1 MLCCECKLNMNL
13 TRRRISKAMKESLSH
28 GHFDDYEIAAGTR
41 DMVLGAYSVTD
52 FKTNT
57 IVLNRFK
64 AGISTHTEELKLIST
79 PRHWKKFV
87 LDTYSEYSTYR
98 YDFDDDSGLIYTED
112 RLNYIS
118 YNISG
123 DTLRVNIYGSKDFTT
138 SNKELIEKSFQTVQ
152 SFIRWVHNANGSEVT
167 LALDDSMIPVSEM
180 YPWLNG
186 ESLEDYYDRFL
197 NSSASI
203 LLLYGAPG
211 VGKTSLIRG
220 LLNYAKT
227 SALVTYDPMILQK
240 DSFFAEFLEDNSV
253 SIVVLEDS
261 DAFLSARTDGNTMM
275 HRFLNVSNGLITVKG
290 KKMIFSTNLPSIR
303 DIDPALTRAGRC
315 FDIVKF
321 ENLNHEQAETL
332 ANRMGI
338 NMPKQKQSSYTLAE
352 LFHETN
358 TNPSPK
364 FGFNQ

>member
-1 MLCCECKLNMNL
+1 
-13 TRRRISKAMKESLSH
+13 MKNDLSH
-28 GHFDDYEIAAGTR
+28 SHFDEFELTKDTR
-41 DMVLGAYSVTD
+41 DIVLGAYSIND

-57 IVLNRFK
+57 ISLNRFK
-64 AGISTHTEELKLIST
+64 QQLSTHSEELKLIST

-87 LDTYSEYSTYR
+87 LEHYGTNSIFR
-98 YDFDDDSGLIYTED
+98 YDLDDDSGMIYTED
-112 RLNYIS
+112 GLSYIS
-118 YNISG
+118 YSVSG
-123 DTLRVNIYGSKDFTT
+123 DTLRTNIVGNKEFTD
-138 SNKELIEKSFQTVQ
+138 SNKQLIEENFQSVQ
-152 SFIRWVHNANGSEVT
+152 SFIRWVHNSNGSEVT

-186 ESLEDYYDRFL
+186 EPLEDYYDRFL
-197 NSSASI
+197 NSSAAI
-203 LLLYGAPG
+203 LLLYGDPG

-261 DAFLSARTDGNTMM
+261 DAFLSARSDGNTMM

-321 ENLNHEQAETL
+321 EKLSYDHASAL
-332 ANRMGI
+332 ADKMNI
-338 NMPKQKQSSYTLAE
+338 KMPSSEKKSYTLAE
-352 LFHETN
+352 LFHESN
-358 TNPSPK
+358 TNPSPR

>member
-1 MLCCECKLNMNL
+1 MDDFHHHEVDDVMLPGN
-13 TRRRISKAMKESLSH
+13 
-28 GHFDDYEIAAGTR
+28 R
-41 DMVLGAYSVTD
+41 DMVIGAYSVSD
-52 FKTNT
+52 YKTNT
-57 IVLNRFK
+57 ISLNRFNEGLS
-64 AGISTHTEELKLIST
+64 AHMEEVKIIST
-79 PRHWKKFV
+79 PRHWYKFI
-87 LDTYSEYSTYR
+87 LEHYGSKPEYR
-98 YDFDDDSGLIYTED
+98 YELEDDSGLIYTED

-118 YNISG
+118 YSISG
-123 DTLRVNIYGSKDFTT
+123 DTLRTNIYGNQEFTST
-138 SNKELIEKSFQTVQ
+138 NKELIITNFQCVQ
-152 SFIRWVHNANGSEVT
+152 SFIRWVHNSNGSEVT
-167 LALDDSMIPVSEM
+167 LALDDSMLPVDEM

-186 ESLEDYYDRFL
+186 ETLEEYYDRFL

-203 LLLYGAPG
+203 LLLYGDPG

-227 SALVTYDPMILQK
+227 SALVTYDPLILQK
-240 DSFFAEFLEDNSV
+240 DTFFAEFLEDNSV

-315 FDIVKF
+315 FDIVQF
-321 ENLNHEQAETL
+321 EKLTYDQAVKLTDRLEIKHPSEQHA
-332 ANRMGI
+332 
-338 NMPKQKQSSYTLAE
+338 YTLAE
-352 LFHETN
+352 LFHDIN
-358 TNPSPK
+358 TNPTPK

>member
-1 MLCCECKLNMNL
+1 MRFK
-13 TRRRISKAMKESLSH
+13 RRRGKKLSSH
-28 GHFDDYEIAAGTR
+28 DSHNHFDEFEIAGNNR
-41 DMVLGAYSVTD
+41 DMVLGAYSVHD
-52 FKTNT
+52 FKTNS
-57 IVLNRFK
+57 IILNRFK
-64 AGISTHTEELKLIST
+64 QGLSSHAEELKLIST
-79 PRHWKKFV
+79 PRHWIKFV
-87 LDTYSEYSTYR
+87 VDHYGAQSMFR
-98 YDFDDDSGLIYTED
+98 YDFDEDSGFVYTED

-118 YNISG
+118 YSISG
-123 DTLRVNIYGSKDFTT
+123 DTLRVNINGSKDFTE
-138 SNKELIEKSFQTVQ
+138 SNKVLIEKNFQSVQ
-152 SFIRWVHNANGSEVT
+152 SFIRWVHNSNGSEVT
-167 LALDDSMIPVSEM
+167 LALDDSMLPVAEM

-186 ESLEDYYDRFL
+186 ETLEDYYDRFL

-203 LLLYGAPG
+203 LLLYGDPG

-261 DAFLSARTDGNTMM
+261 DAFLSARSDGNTMM

-321 ENLNHEQAETL
+321 EKLNYEQASKL
-332 ANRMGI
+332 ANIMGI
-338 NMPKQKQSSYTLAE
+338 RVPNDKEQSYTIAE
-352 LFHETN
+352 LFHESN
-358 TNPSPK
+358 TNPSPR

>member
-1 MLCCECKLNMNL
+1 MSKTMRDLLN
-13 TRRRISKAMKESLSH
+13 ESHREL
-28 GHFDDYEIAAGTR
+28 EEVELAGNR
-41 DMVLGAYSVTD
+41 DMVIGAYSIREYR
-52 FKTNT
+52 TNT
-57 IVLNRFK
+57 IILNRFNENL
-64 AGISTHTEELKLIST
+64 SSHTEEVKIIST
-79 PRHWKKFV
+79 PRHWYKFV
-87 LDTYSEYSTYR
+87 LEHYASDPDYR
-98 YDFDDDSGLIYTED
+98 YELEDDSGLIYTID

-123 DTLRVNIYGSKDFTT
+123 DTLCTIIYGDQDFTIK
-138 SNKELIEKSFQTVQ
+138 NKELIVSHFQCVQ
-152 SFIRWVHNANGSEVT
+152 SFIRWVHNSNGSEVT
-167 LALDDSMIPVSEM
+167 LALDDSMIPVAEM

-186 ESLEDYYDRFL
+186 ESLEEYYDRFL

-203 LLLYGAPG
+203 LLLYGDPG

-227 SALVTYDPMILQK
+227 SALVTYDPLILQK
-240 DSFFAEFLEDNSV
+240 DTFFAEFLEDNSV

-315 FDIVKF
+315 FDIVRF
-321 ENLNHEQAETL
+321 EKLSYDQAVTLTDKLGIAHPKEQH
-332 ANRMGI
+332 
-338 NMPKQKQSSYTLAE
+338 SYTLAE
-352 LFHETN
+352 LFHEVN
-358 TNPSPK
+358 TNPTQK

>member
-1 MLCCECKLNMNL
+1 MSRKF
-13 TRRRISKAMKESLSH
+13 RRLSKRVRDMFHDDFRHNEVEEYALS
-28 GHFDDYEIAAGTR
+28 ETTR
-41 DMVLGAYSVTD
+41 DMVIGAYSVND

-64 AGISTHTEELKLIST
+64 AGLSAHTKELKIIST
-79 PRHWKKFV
+79 PRHWNKFV
-87 LDTYSEYSTYR
+87 LDNFGSKPDHIYEL
-98 YDFDDDSGLIYTED
+98 DEDSGLIYTED

-118 YNISG
+118 YSISG
-123 DTLRVNIYGSKDFTT
+123 DTLRTGIYGSKEFVAVNEELIT
-138 SNKELIEKSFQTVQ
+138 SNFQCVQ
-152 SFIRWVHNANGSEVT
+152 SFIRWVHNSNGSEVT
-167 LALDDSMIPVSEM
+167 LALDDTMIPVDEM

-186 ESLEDYYDRFL
+186 ETLEDYYDRFL

-203 LLLYGAPG
+203 LLLYGDPG

-227 SALVTYDPMILQK
+227 SALVTYDPLILQK
-240 DSFFAEFLEDNSV
+240 DTFFAEFLEDNSV

-315 FDIVKF
+315 FDIVRF
-321 ENLNHEQAETL
+321 EKLSYDQAVKLTDRLGIKHPNEQH
-332 ANRMGI
+332 
-338 NMPKQKQSSYTLAE
+338 SYTLAE
-352 LFHETN
+352 LFHEVN
-358 TNPSPK
+358 TNPTQK

>member
-1 MLCCECKLNMNL
+1 MKFTHN
-13 TRRRISKAMKESLSH
+13 RIFKKMKDDLYQ
-28 GHFDDYEIAAGTR
+28 GHFDDYELAQGAR

-57 IVLNRFK
+57 ISINRFK
-64 AGISTHTEELKLIST
+64 AKLSTFTEDLKLISS
-79 PRHWKKFV
+79 PRHWSKFV
-87 LDTYSEYSTYR
+87 LDHYYTKEDHLC
-98 YDFDDDSGLIYTED
+98 DFDDDNGIIFTNDY
-112 RLNYIS
+112 LNFIS
-118 YNISG
+118 YSVSG
-123 DTLRVNIYGSKDFTT
+123 DTLQVKIRGSKEFTDI
-138 SNKELIEKSFQTVQ
+138 NKTLIGDNFPKVD

-167 LALDDSMIPVSEM
+167 LALDDTMIPVSEM
-180 YPWLNG
+180 YPWLKD
-186 ESLEDYYDRFL
+186 ESLEDYYERFL
-197 NSSASI
+197 NSSAAI
-203 LLLYGAPG
+203 LLLYGDPG
-211 VGKTSLIRG
+211 VGKTTLIRG

-321 ENLNHEQAETL
+321 EKLKHPQAVKLTD
-332 ANRMGI
+332 RMGI
-338 NMPKQKQSSYTLAE
+338 SMPSGISDSYTLAE
-352 LFHETN
+352 LFHESN